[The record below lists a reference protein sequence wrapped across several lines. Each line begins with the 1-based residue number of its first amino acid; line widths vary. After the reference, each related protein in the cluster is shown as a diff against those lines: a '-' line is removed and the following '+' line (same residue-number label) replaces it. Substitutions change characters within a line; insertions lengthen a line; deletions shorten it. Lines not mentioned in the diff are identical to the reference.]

1 MISRDGKSNVYPT
14 PDGTYRVRFFCS
26 DGLLRNKV
34 CKSKTERDALVRAI
48 RKREEL
54 DYWFPPELTN
64 VSRNES
70 GTFKGLAEL
79 WLEHSLKVREISQ
92 SCYGNYRCH
101 LYLHINPVIGNTLVK
116 DLDLKSIEKVAAL
129 IKDKKP
135 QTKSYKAVR
144 KNRMDAEFFEGD
156 EFLSSAYRREIL
168 TVACM
173 VTKFGFE
180 RGYLAENPFREF
192 KLPVCPEQPYDYW
205 KLNEED
211 AFLDWL
217 ESGAYYKVYTTKGH
231 SKREGGDGVKFNKRL
246 QLRSHEEVYD
256 IVLFALRSGLRKGE
270 IGALTRRDVNLG
282 TNCLMVRRSFSTK
295 ESRMKETTKGKTF
308 RILEMNEDMRQI
320 LEKRVQRTKGDNDL
334 LFNIHINA
342 VKFFSRTCRNGGV
355 KEIHFHSL
363 RHTCLTNLANGYGM
377 DTPLPLPQVQKI
389 AGHKDI
395 ATTMRYVHT
404 DGIENTTSRQWSR
417 DRRKAKN
424 QPEPTPIQHRFGQL
438 KLVNS
443 NT

>member
-1 MISRDGKSNVYPT
+1 
-14 PDGTYRVRFFCS
+14 
-26 DGLLRNKV
+26 
-34 CKSKTERDALVRAI
+34 
-48 RKREEL
+48 
-54 DYWFPPELTN
+54 
-64 VSRNES
+64 
-70 GTFKGLAEL
+70 
-79 WLEHSLKVREISQ
+79 
-92 SCYGNYRCH
+92 
-101 LYLHINPVIGNTLVK
+101 
-116 DLDLKSIEKVAAL
+116 
-129 IKDKKP
+129 
-135 QTKSYKAVR
+135 
-144 KNRMDAEFFEGD
+144 
-156 EFLSSAYRREIL
+156 
-168 TVACM
+168 
-173 VTKFGFE
+173 
-180 RGYLAENPFREF
+180 
-192 KLPVCPEQPYDYW
+192 
-205 KLNEED
+205 
-211 AFLDWL
+211 
-217 ESGAYYKVYTTKGH
+217 
-231 SKREGGDGVKFNKRL
+231 
-246 QLRSHEEVYD
+246 
-256 IVLFALRSGLRKGE
+256 
-270 IGALTRRDVNLG
+270 
-282 TNCLMVRRSFSTK
+282 
-295 ESRMKETTKGKTF
+295 MKETTKGKTF

-443 NT
+443 NS